1 MQLLPMKV
9 LACLG
14 GHPIEAVLETCHETL
29 ANRQVPTSRLE
40 AVSLGFHGVT
50 KRLLPRH
57 QGNTIEL
64 WL

>member
-1 MQLLPMKV
+1 MNV

-14 GHPIEAVLETCHETL
+14 GHPVKAVFEPGHETL
-29 ANRQVPTSRLE
+29 ANRKIPTSRLE
-40 AVSLGFHGVT
+40 TISLGFHGVT

-57 QGNTIEL
+57 QGNAVEL